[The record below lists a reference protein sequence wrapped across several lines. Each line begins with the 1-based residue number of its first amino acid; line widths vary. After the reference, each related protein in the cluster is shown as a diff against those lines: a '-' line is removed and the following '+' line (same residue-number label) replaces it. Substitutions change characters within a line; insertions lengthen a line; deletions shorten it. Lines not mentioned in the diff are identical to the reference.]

1 MTTHCL
7 QIFTYP
13 PPNLQLVQNTSPAAT
28 PLCAQLALRQ
38 DQMALE
44 CIELKHKHDIAV
56 LKLDQLRV
64 ENNLKSENL
73 GIWEFLS
80 WFAQI
85 IVSVTLFLFLMAVAV
100 TGMRAALEKIDC
112 WLGV

>member
-1 MTTHCL
+1 MTTHYL

-13 PPNLQLVQNTSPAAT
+13 PQNLQLVQNTSPTAT

-38 DQMALE
+38 DEMALE

-56 LKLDQLRV
+56 LKLYQLRA

-80 WFAQI
+80 WLARV
-85 IVSVTLFLFLMAVAV
+85 IVCVTLFLFLMAVAV
-100 TGMRAALEKIDC
+100 TGMRAALETIAC